1 MNNPNNKSS
10 LNREDLGGSPYGS
23 SNILIRITGQDRPGL
38 TASIMEILA
47 KYDTQIL
54 DIGQADI
61 HSTLSLGI
69 LIRVDEENSGR
80 VMKELL
86 FKATELQVNIGFAPI
101 TDEEYEAWVGRQGK
115 NRYILTIIGRHLAAK
130 QIGAATKVIAEQG
143 FNIDSILRLSGRPHL
158 ENTGFKFQVSSS
170 KSQNNLK
177 PETSV
182 SDKKSETGAERQR
195 SCIQFS
201 LRGKLEDRSV
211 LQHELMKISSE
222 FDMDFSFQRDDMFRR
237 MRRLICFDMD
247 STLIQTECI
256 DELAIRAGVGDQVK
270 AITESAMR
278 GEIDFKESFTRRVAL
293 LKGLDVSVMKDIA
306 EHLPITEGADRLMEV
321 LKRCGYKIAIL
332 SGGFTY
338 FGEYLQRRWGIDYV
352 YANELEIDENGKLTG
367 RYVGEIVDGHRKAE
381 LLKLIAQVEKVNL
394 AQTIAVGDGA
404 NDLPMIAESGL
415 GIAFHA
421 KPRVVATA
429 KQSINTIGLDGVLY
443 FLGFKD
449 SYLT

>member
-1 MNNPNNKSS
+1 MNQ
-10 LNREDLGGSPYGS
+10 EEQ
-23 SNILIRITGQDRPGL
+23 ILVRITGQDRPGL
-38 TASIMEILA
+38 TASVMGILA
-47 KYDTQIL
+47 RYDAQIL

-69 LIRVDEENSGR
+69 LMRLKEAHSGQ

-86 FKATELQVNIGFAPI
+86 FKATELGVNIGFSPI
-101 TDEEYEAWVGRQGK
+101 TDDEYEDWVGHQGK
-115 NRYILTIIGRHLAAK
+115 NRYILTVMGRQLDARQIEAASLII
-130 QIGAATKVIAEQG
+130 TEQG
-143 FNIDSILRLSGRPHL
+143 LNIDSILRLTGR
-158 ENTGFKFQVSSS
+158 
-170 KSQNNLK
+170 KSIKNPTNH
-177 PETSV
+177 V
-182 SDKKSETGAERQR
+182 RA
-195 SCIQFS
+195 CIEFS
-201 LRGKLEDRSV
+201 LRGEPNNRKEMQSKLMQVS
-211 LQHELMKISSE
+211 K
-222 FDMDFSFQRDDMFRR
+222 DMEIDFSFQRDDMFRR

-256 DELAIRAGVGDQVK
+256 DELADRAGVGAEVR
-270 AITESAMR
+270 AINESAMR

-306 EHLPITEGADRLMEV
+306 EHLPITEGVDRLMTI
-321 LKRCGYKIAIL
+321 LKRYGYKIAIL

-338 FGEYLQRRWGIDYV
+338 FGEYLQRRYGIDYV
-352 YANELEIDENGKLTG
+352 YANELEIDDNGKLTG
-367 RYVGEIVDGHRKAE
+367 RYVGDIVDGHRKAE

-404 NDLPMIAESGL
+404 NDLPMISEAGL

-421 KPRVVATA
+421 KPRVVANA

-449 SYLT
+449 SYLGEQGKL